1 MSLFCCGKGR
11 IVFMKFDVQAAHE
24 SDADALHLRVRGM
37 KAVRF
42 AATMKA
48 TALNIIR
55 AAAYKSEIRGKVPL
69 HPPSEA

>member
-1 MSLFCCGKGR
+1 
-11 IVFMKFDVQAAHE
+11 
-24 SDADALHLRVRGM
+24 M

-55 AAAYKSEIRGKVPL
+55 AAAYKKRTKQGKKFLITLLRRLDWPDFGYQRAFL
-69 HPPSEA
+69 RFFGQNSDRQSRIIIFLKF